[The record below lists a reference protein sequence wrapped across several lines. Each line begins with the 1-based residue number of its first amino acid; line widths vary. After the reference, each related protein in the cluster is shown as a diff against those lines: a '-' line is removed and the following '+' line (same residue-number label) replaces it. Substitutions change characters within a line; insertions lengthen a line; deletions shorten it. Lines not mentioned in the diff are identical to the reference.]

1 MIAAILSVEALEDNE
16 ALIVEN
22 VRRISIIND
31 PHNRAIFEAI
41 PKPNTVIEYTNY
53 YR

>member
-16 ALIVEN
+16 ALVVEN

-31 PHNRAIFEAI
+31 PHNRAIFEAV
-41 PKPNTVIEYTNY
+41 PKPNTVIDYIDY
-53 YR
+53 DR